1 MYKPDMHE
9 HAHDM
14 TLTLTGSMPHRL
26 TRTLWL
32 AVTVGFAVMLPSGC
46 MRTDRATTAA
56 EPLPPLHVSPLPP
69 LDVSPFIL
77 NAFLVPALDSDALP
91 LRWTDPRPPS
101 RCGPATTVSVNGE
114 PLVAGA
120 LVPDKPFELEWYA
133 EDCHPFGAQGP
144 KFHGRVKLTV
154 YREDW
159 GFSAAIEPSNLR
171 VTSVDGVTASL
182 RAGAASLPGVEKP
195 VLLTAT
201 K

>member
-1 MYKPDMHE
+1 MYNAGRYEDMRDSRR
-9 HAHDM
+9 A
-14 TLTLTGSMPHRL
+14 L
-26 TRTLWL
+26 TRFVRDRFRAGLR
-32 AVTVGFAVMLPSGC
+32 VGFAVGFAVVLTSGC
-46 MRTDRATTAA
+46 MRTDRAPTTAPA
-56 EPLPPLHVSPLPP
+56 PVGA
-69 LDVSPFIL
+69 LDVSPFVL

-101 RCGPATTVSVNGE
+101 SCGSATTVTVNGE

-120 LVPDKPFELEWYA
+120 LVPDQPFELEWDA

>member
-1 MYKPDMHE
+1 MYEAGRYE
-9 HAHDM
+9 HADDIPRPLIGGMAPRFHGK
-14 TLTLTGSMPHRL
+14 LRL
-26 TRTLWL
+26 ALIP
-32 AVTVGFAVMLPSGC
+32 VFAVMLTSGC
-46 MRTDRATTAA
+46 MRTDRAPTAPA
-56 EPLPPLHVSPLPP
+56 PIAA
-69 LDVSPFIL
+69 LDVSPFVL

-101 RCGPATTVSVNGE
+101 RCGSATTVSVNGE

-120 LVPDKPFELEWYA
+120 LVPDKPFQLEWNA
-133 EDCHPFGAQGP
+133 QDCHPFGAQGP
-144 KFHGRVKLTV
+144 MFQGRVKLTV

>member
-1 MYKPDMHE
+1 MYEAGRYE
-9 HAHDM
+9 HADDIPRPLIGGMAPRFHGK
-14 TLTLTGSMPHRL
+14 LRL
-26 TRTLWL
+26 ALIP
-32 AVTVGFAVMLPSGC
+32 VFAVMLTSGC
-46 MRTDRATTAA
+46 MRTDRAPTAPA
-56 EPLPPLHVSPLPP
+56 PIAA
-69 LDVSPFIL
+69 LDVSPFVL

-101 RCGPATTVSVNGE
+101 SCGSATTVTVNGE

-120 LVPDKPFELEWYA
+120 LVPDQPFELEWDA

-144 KFHGRVKLTV
+144 KFDGRVKLTV

>member
-1 MYKPDMHE
+1 MYEAGRYE
-9 HAHDM
+9 HADDIPRPLIGGMAPRFHGK
-14 TLTLTGSMPHRL
+14 LRL
-26 TRTLWL
+26 ALIP
-32 AVTVGFAVMLPSGC
+32 VFAVMLTSGC
-46 MRTDRATTAA
+46 MRTDRAPTAPA
-56 EPLPPLHVSPLPP
+56 PIAA
-69 LDVSPFIL
+69 LDVSPFVL

-101 RCGPATTVSVNGE
+101 RCGSATTVSVNGE

-120 LVPDKPFELEWYA
+120 LVPDKPFELEWNA
-133 EDCHPFGAQGP
+133 QDCHPFGAQGP
-144 KFHGRVKLTV
+144 QFQGRVKLTV

-171 VTSVDGVTASL
+171 VTSVEGATSSL
-182 RAGAASLPGVEKP
+182 RAGAASLPGIEKP